1 MPMTSPLR
9 TSLRALRYRNYRL
22 FFIGQGVS
30 LIGTWMQRV
39 AMGWLVYRL
48 SDSAFLLGLVGF
60 TNMIPTF
67 ILMPIAGV
75 LVDRWNRHRIIVATQ
90 TLAMVQAFILAGLV
104 VTGLIQ
110 VWHIIVL
117 GLLLGVVTAFD
128 GPARQSFV
136 VHMVDHR
143 EDLGNAIA
151 LNSTAFNIAR
161 LVGPSVAGALLA
173 LTGEWLCFLLNAV
186 SFLAVIVALLMMKVP
201 RHTTSEPPKDV
212 LRSLKEG
219 VAYTYANAPIR
230 TVLVTLAIVGLMGMQ
245 YGTLMP
251 VFARDILHGGPQAFG
266 LLLTST
272 GCGALV
278 GALYL
283 ASRTGS
289 IALGRQIPLAIGL
302 FGTSLVMFSLS
313 HHLWLSLALMVTTGF
328 GQIVHT
334 ASSNTVVQTIVD
346 EDKRGRVMSLYM
358 MAFMGTAPFG
368 NLLAGWLASAIGAPN
383 TLLVSGGAC
392 VLAALYF
399 AWRLPSLKQA
409 AQQSIVRAG
418 AVARA

>member
-1 MPMTSPLR
+1 MNSLR

-22 FFIGQGVS
+22 FFIGQGIS
-30 LIGTWMQRV
+30 LTGTWMQRM

-48 SDSAFLLGLVGF
+48 TDSAFLLGVVGF

-75 LVDRWNRHRIIVATQ
+75 LIDRWNRHRILVVTQ
-90 TLAMVQAFILAGLV
+90 TLAMVQAFVLTGLV
-104 VTGLIQ
+104 LTGLIE
-110 VWHIIVL
+110 VWHIIAL

-136 VHMVDHR
+136 VQMVDQR

-151 LNSTAFNIAR
+151 LNSSAFNIAR
-161 LVGPSVAGALLA
+161 LIGPSVAGALLA

-201 RHTTSEPPKDV
+201 RPTASGPSKDV

-219 VAYTYANAPIR
+219 IAYTYANAPIR
-230 TVLVTLAIVGLMGMQ
+230 TVLVTLAIVSLTGMQ

-266 LLLTST
+266 LLMTST

-283 ASRTGS
+283 ASRRGT
-289 IALGRQIPLAIGL
+289 ITLGRQIPLAIGL
-302 FGTSLVMFSLS
+302 FGTSLVMFSFS
-313 HHLWLSLALMVTTGF
+313 RHLWLSLVLVLATGF

-334 ASSNTVVQTIVD
+334 ASSNTVVQTMVD

-368 NLLAGWLASAIGAPN
+368 NLLAGWLASAVGAPS
-383 TLLVSGGAC
+383 TLLVSGGASL
-392 VLAALYF
+392 LAALYF
-399 AWRLPSLKQA
+399 AWRLPSLRRA
-409 AQQSIVRAG
+409 ARSVYAG
-418 AVARA
+418 IDTAQ

>member
-1 MPMTSPLR
+1 
-9 TSLRALRYRNYRL
+9 
-22 FFIGQGVS
+22 
-30 LIGTWMQRV
+30 
-39 AMGWLVYRL
+39 
-48 SDSAFLLGLVGF
+48 
-60 TNMIPTF
+60 
-67 ILMPIAGV
+67 
-75 LVDRWNRHRIIVATQ
+75 
-90 TLAMVQAFILAGLV
+90 MVQAFVLTGLV
-104 VTGLIQ
+104 LTGLIE
-110 VWHIIVL
+110 VWHIIAL

-136 VHMVDHR
+136 VQMVDQR

-151 LNSTAFNIAR
+151 LNSSAFNIAR
-161 LVGPSVAGALLA
+161 LIGPSVAGALLA

-201 RHTTSEPPKDV
+201 RLTASGPPKDV

-219 VAYTYANAPIR
+219 IAYTYANAPIR
-230 TVLVTLAIVGLMGMQ
+230 TVLVTLAIVSLTGMQ

-266 LLLTST
+266 LLMTST

-283 ASRTGS
+283 ASRRGT
-289 IALGRQIPLAIGL
+289 ITLGRQIPLAIGL
-302 FGTSLVMFSLS
+302 FGTSLVMFSFS
-313 HHLWLSLALMVTTGF
+313 RHLWLSLVLVLATGF

-334 ASSNTVVQTIVD
+334 ASSNTVVQTMVD

-368 NLLAGWLASAIGAPN
+368 NLLAGSLASAVGTPN
-383 TLLVSGGAC
+383 TLLLGGGASL
-392 VLAALYF
+392 LAALYF
-399 AWRLPSLKQA
+399 AWRLPSVRKA
-409 AQQSIVRAG
+409 ARSVHAEIETAQ
-418 AVARA
+418 